1 MAGSENPDSRMLLI
15 RIKHSTLP
23 KSIMAP
29 SATTDWP
36 SPSEIGDNALQ
47 PCFVLHKALPRK
59 YEKRSK
65 EFNSDE
71 DESSYEK
78 LRSEAFN
85 LVWSRIET
93 AIKDV
98 LKHSTSHLF
107 KELHNWVHESFL
119 AIKSSATCSL
129 SEVTRP
135 YPLLVD
141 NLCRQLFTA
150 FVLTKNIEIVDD
162 LLTFK
167 ELGVHLKSQG
177 CHIVN
182 LSSHE
187 FSVKHGIA
195 GCFRSLLRQ
204 LVTFASNTPDIS
216 ILASWYSEEANYD
229 KPIVVIIED
238 VEQCSSMVLAEFIT
252 LLSEWVVKIPVLM
265 IMGVATTVDAPRKLL
280 PSNALQHLQP
290 RKFTLGSPVE
300 RLDAII
306 EAAFVKPFYGFN
318 VGYKVALFLRN
329 YFLRHDGTITSF
341 VRALKIACMKHFS
354 MEQLSFL
361 CKGIIDED
369 SKVWEKTC
377 QSLPEGLLKYA
388 ANISSIKRNNI
399 DGNVGDALADGIS
412 ELMRLRNNWSA
423 VVMCLFEVGK
433 YGKIQLLDIFCEA
446 LDPSLPN
453 CKALKRCLEEGKD
466 HRQPLRRDAILR
478 DSESLNSR
486 EGTFIAQAVRKVRDL
501 PSASLHQLLKFWAR
515 HTEEI
520 AEVNHK
526 VQALLSTFE
535 VEVDGQVV
543 KQEENGMKRNPVS
556 QRLPN
561 MEKDK
566 SQVAHEKAAMLAISM
581 IRDYM
586 VPIESSPF
594 HEIFCFKHVDVLQSA
609 LIGDPRKTIQTD
621 LLRSHSYL
629 QCSCCSASLTPSMHD
644 TSILYNLAQEHGDL
658 INVHDWYES
667 YKAILVGSSTKSKA
681 KQKQSPTPKKRKVTD
696 EPNRIEEASIQARFC
711 RAVTELQITGLLR
724 MPSKRR
730 PDYVQRV
737 AFGL

>member
-543 KQEENGMKRNPVS
+543 KQEENGMKR
-556 QRLPN
+556 
-561 MEKDK
+561 
-566 SQVAHEKAAMLAISM
+566 
-581 IRDYM
+581 DYM